1 MFNYLRRIFRWK
13 YDTNFVSLNIKDSQE
28 IDHMQ
33 FNELLISFVVL
44 YLMLSAVALVP
55 PAITKT
61 RYWVTWW
68 DYVYPLLTMPFWF
81 ALWKLHIGD
90 DISATNFA
98 FEVFFLLILSV
109 ATPWI
114 RYYLA
119 YSKTKMVAYLSN
131 ALTFLPITITLIMR
145 LSVPYLPT

>member
-1 MFNYLRRIFRWK
+1 M
-13 YDTNFVSLNIKDSQE
+13 E
-28 IDHMQ
+28 I
-33 FNELLISFVVL
+33 NELLISFIVL
-44 YLMLSAVALVP
+44 YMMLSAVALVP

-68 DYVYPLLTMPFWF
+68 DYVYPLLTMPFWM
-81 ALWKLHIGD
+81 ALWQLHIGD
-90 DISATNFA
+90 DISTTNFA

-119 YSKTKMVAYLSN
+119 YSQTKIVAYLSN
-131 ALTFLPITITLIMR
+131 SLTFLPIVTTLIMR
-145 LSVPYLPT
+145 LSVPHLPT